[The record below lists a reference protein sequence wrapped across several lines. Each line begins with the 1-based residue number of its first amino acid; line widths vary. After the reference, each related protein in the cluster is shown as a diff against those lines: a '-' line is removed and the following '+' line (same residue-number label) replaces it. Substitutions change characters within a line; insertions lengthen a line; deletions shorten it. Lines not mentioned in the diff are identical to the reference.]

1 MMHVS
6 ISVGLL
12 ASICTLVGVVVGVL
26 LAGWIMTNG
35 KW

>member
-12 ASICTLVGVVVGVL
+12 AATCTLVGVVVGVL
-26 LAGWIMTNG
+26 LAGFVMTG
-35 KW
+35 GRW